1 MHQRQQD
8 GEGAFVLGIIMFI
21 GMVIVTLF
29 MILAALAAFVTL
41 ILTIMCIIAWNKPL
55 TIGRMTIT
63 PEEARAF
70 IARGILGAILAP
82 TFTYFCLLLFQSDT
96 QVDYWG
102 YVVLGGYVMGSLVLE
117 CIIQE
122 AREKAQAEAQEHLS
136 HLMPPPAMRQ
146 EPPRRPFEYASWDD
160 EDER

>member
-1 MHQRQQD
+1 MQQQQQN
-8 GEGAFVLGIIMFI
+8 GEGAFVLAIVAFI
-21 GMVIVTLF
+21 GVVIVSIF
-29 MILAALAAFVTL
+29 MIIAALAAFMAL
-41 ILTIMCIIAWNKPL
+41 ILTIMCIIAWNEPL
-55 TIGRMTIT
+55 TIGSMTIT

-102 YVVLGGYVMGSLVLE
+102 YVVLGGYVMGSLVVE
-117 CIIQE
+117 CVIQE
-122 AREKAQAEAQEHLS
+122 AREKAQAEAQQVLPP
-136 HLMPPPAMRQ
+136 LMQPPATRQ